1 MINLQQD
8 TTTIDY
14 SNGNYYYSY
23 EYYNLNKIKYN
34 LIKKYILKNNFINFN
49 KFFLNTKYFH
59 FSIQEN
65 KLVFY
70 YRLLDL
76 NRVYIL
82 IGLDISNIGKLKS
95 FKFYFIN
102 RNNNKIK
109 AIKLDK
115 NFITKISSKFIFK
128 TKNINIIYRDSNN
141 IYFSFEKDANK
152 LISKK
157 GKIKRIIKKIIKK
170 NGR

>member
-14 SNGNYYYSY
+14 SDGNYYYSY
-23 EYYNLNKIKYN
+23 EYYFFNKLKYN

-49 KFFLNTKYFH
+49 KFLFNTKYFH

-70 YRLLDL
+70 YRLLDF

-82 IGLDISNIGKLKS
+82 LGLDINKIGMLKS
-95 FKFYFIN
+95 FKIYLIN
-102 RNNNKIK
+102 RKTDKIR
-109 AIKLDK
+109 AIKLSK
-115 NFITKISSKFIFK
+115 NYISKISSKFIFK

-141 IYFSFEKDANK
+141 IYISFEKNAYK

-157 GKIKRIIKKIIKK
+157 RKIKKIIKKIIKK

>member
-14 SNGNYYYSY
+14 SDGNYYYSY
-23 EYYNLNKIKYN
+23 EYYFFNKLKYN

-49 KFFLNTKYFH
+49 KFLFNTKYFH

-70 YRLLDL
+70 YRLLDF

-82 IGLDISNIGKLKS
+82 LGLDINKIGKLKS
-95 FKFYFIN
+95 FKIYLIN
-102 RNNNKIK
+102 RKTNKIR
-109 AIKLDK
+109 AIKLSK
-115 NFITKISSKFIFK
+115 NYISKISSKFIFK

-141 IYFSFEKDANK
+141 IYISFEKNAYK

-157 GKIKRIIKKIIKK
+157 RKIKKIIKKIIKK

>member
-1 MINLQQD
+1 MKNLLQD

-23 EYYNLNKIKYN
+23 EYYNLNKLKYN

-49 KFFLNTKYFH
+49 NFFFNTKYFH
-59 FSIQEN
+59 FSIQEK

-82 IGLDISNIGKLKS
+82 IGLDISNVGKLKS

-109 AIKLDK
+109 AIKLNK
-115 NFITKISSKFIFK
+115 IFFTKISSKFIFK

-141 IYFSFEKDANK
+141 IYISFEKDAYK

-157 GKIKRIIKKIIKK
+157 RKIKRIIKKIIKK